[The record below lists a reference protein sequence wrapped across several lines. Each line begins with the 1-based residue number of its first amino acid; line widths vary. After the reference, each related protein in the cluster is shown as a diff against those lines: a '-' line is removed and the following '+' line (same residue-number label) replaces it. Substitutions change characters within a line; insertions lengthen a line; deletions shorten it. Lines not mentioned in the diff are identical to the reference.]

1 MSHLDDLPKRDL
13 NRQIQEQ
20 SETAFQTAMSECGE
34 FVVQSEDKYDYGTDY
49 EIEASDA
56 GLMTNVRVHVQLKGT
71 ARARNVDGS
80 VSLSIERANLNYL
93 LMQPCSIF
101 VCCHI
106 PSKQLSVR
114 SAEDVVREYEHSG
127 KPWSN
132 QKTVTVRFKDDFDL
146 DFQRTLKEYAV
157 ASAKGARDHRL
168 YFATQP
174 PVDISSYP
182 EEGEIDLPVPPN
194 QEQAKEM
201 LAELHK
207 RGHDSTIS
215 RSFGKFRAILGP
227 SNEKLMHAYMAEI
240 NLGVNGREC
249 NRSRIVEGIE
259 VILGAVN
266 GDDFPPGTLLYCVGN
281 GWFALEEYEKARDA
295 YNSALFLI
303 DQADVNSDI
312 SAQCC
317 KNLGSVLEK
326 LNKPD
331 VAHAFYTQALELDPG
346 LAEAHFALALSY
358 NRENADLDRALEHLD
373 AIVWPADSA
382 GSLPSVQGWRA
393 EILFKQGKIKE
404 AFRDIHGLMS
414 GRAREAW
421 VSPWCARLVATY
433 GRSSI
438 DAAQR
443 SVQFWDIYLKRFT
456 DDVLAQRERL
466 LCVYFIHA
474 KGGWTGY
481 DHMEF
486 KQTVADVVASG
497 VPNPAFLWD
506 RAGHWAQDEEDW
518 SEAENC
524 YRNAFDLSPTEYG
537 YCLGTAL
544 NFLGR
549 YEEALPILLPQ
560 AQKHQPDELSWF
572 QVAVAR
578 NGTGDIEGCIN
589 AYKRALQLD
598 KNYDLAWFNLGGVY
612 WNSQNKADAIATWT
626 EAIRRFPTHQLS
638 SRLQRDFPILPDRR
652 T

>member
-1 MSHLDDLPKRDL
+1 M
-13 NRQIQEQ
+13 
-20 SETAFQTAMSECGE
+20 
-34 FVVQSEDKYDYGTDY
+34 
-49 EIEASDA
+49 
-56 GLMTNVRVHVQLKGT
+56 
-71 ARARNVDGS
+71 
-80 VSLSIERANLNYL
+80 
-93 LMQPCSIF
+93 
-101 VCCHI
+101 
-106 PSKQLSVR
+106 
-114 SAEDVVREYEHSG
+114 REYEHG
-127 KPWSN
+127 GNRWGN
-132 QKTVTVRFKDDFDL
+132 QKTVTVKFKDGFDH

-157 ASAKGARDHRL
+157 VCAKAARDHRL
-168 YFATQP
+168 NFTTQP
-174 PVDISSYP
+174 PVNISSFP
-182 EEGEIDLPVPPN
+182 EKGEIDLPVPTN
-194 QEQAKEM
+194 QEQAEEM
-201 LAELHK
+201 LAELYNG
-207 RGHDSTIS
+207 GHDRTIS
-215 RSFGKFRAILGP
+215 RSFDKFRAILGP
-227 SNEKLMHAYMAEI
+227 SKEKLMHAYMAEF

-266 GDDFPPGTLLYCVGN
+266 GGDFSPGTLLYCVGN

-303 DQADVNSDI
+303 DQANVNSDI
-312 SAQCC
+312 SSQCC
-317 KNLGSVLEK
+317 KNLGAAMEK
-326 LNKPD
+326 LNMPD
-331 VAHAFYTQALELDPG
+331 AAHELYTFALELDPN
-346 LAEAHFALALSY
+346 LAEAHFALALWY
-358 NRENADLDRALEHLD
+358 NRKNADLNCALEHLD

-414 GRAREAW
+414 GRAPEAW

-474 KGGWTGY
+474 KGGWTGD
-481 DHMEF
+481 DHIGF

-578 NGTGDIEGCIN
+578 EETGDIEGCIN
-589 AYKRALQLD
+589 AYKRALKLD
-598 KNYDLAWFNLGGVY
+598 ENYHLAWFNLGGVY
-612 WNSQNKADAIATWT
+612 WNSQNKVDAIATWK
-626 EAIRRFPTHQLS
+626 EAMRRFPKHQLS
-638 SRLQRDFPILPDRR
+638 SKLQRDFPILLNRL